1 MNLPDKVL
9 IGVNHRGLAC
19 YASPALIAEKGEIE
33 VARRMG
39 LEIRR
44 YPVKMD
50 LSGNIVMVD
59 SKSHEDAIGRSTI
72 KKAKGEDI

>member
-1 MNLPDKVL
+1 MSHSDKVL

-39 LEIRR
+39 LEIRS
-44 YPVKMD
+44 YPVKTD
-50 LSGNIVMVD
+50 LSGTVVMVD
-59 SKSHEDAIGRSTI
+59 AKSHEDAVDRWLRRQ
-72 KKAKGEDI
+72 E